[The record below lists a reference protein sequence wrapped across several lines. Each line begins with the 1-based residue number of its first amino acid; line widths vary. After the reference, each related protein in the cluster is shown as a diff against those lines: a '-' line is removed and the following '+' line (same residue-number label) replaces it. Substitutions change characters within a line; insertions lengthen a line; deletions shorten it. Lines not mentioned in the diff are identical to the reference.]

1 MQDTNS
7 SRDLKLFDLLTLYV
21 CMTGIAGL
29 LLLVLNKFDSL
40 YSLII
45 GAFFTVLTV
54 KIFKCRMSFRDE
66 RFDLYLLLILLIAG
80 FFIAKPYL
88 YIMGGQDEGIYV
100 NMSSTYE
107 KTGST
112 FIKDNLRE
120 ALPEDEKEIYDA
132 YNHYGLTGK
141 VEDKYEGSN
150 EPGVFIK
157 DLEKSEY
164 VYQFYPLHPIWMA
177 IFGKV
182 LGEDNRVYSLF
193 FFSILSLVTF
203 FLLAYE
209 LSNRKKW
216 PAYIIAGFLAL
227 NPLFTFFS
235 KFPVSEIVSIAMSGL
250 GFYYLLRYF
259 QQYKENGSSQKIFL
273 FLSSLAFFN
282 LFFNHIS
289 GFLYMPIFYLFLLIA
304 MLFID
309 DKSRLRIFVLY
320 ALSIFFWYFLSVL
333 YGLKYSFPYSFDIY
347 NFELSRLILFN
358 WKLQLLLTVILLAAI
373 LYVVRH
379 FRMYVKNLIAK
390 YLPYTLNILVLLIIL
405 IIPLNIYDAY
415 NAGIAFGDLKRV
427 MLSSAIYITV
437 LYLTPIGLIL
447 FLFGLNKARK
457 LQEVPNFMFLIF
469 LLLAWYMK
477 IIISVWVGYQYYAAR
492 YLFNE
497 VVVYS
502 MLFIALYCGHLLTA
516 EKFKKYFAI
525 AAIAFISIYSI
536 YYTSFQLQGQEA
548 DGSNRALKRI
558 AAQIDEKDILMPTFS
573 GHEILT
579 PLKYYFGL
587 NMFII
592 SPQEVGEKDFFN
604 YFLGNFNDIFVLST
618 KPLSNRNLEIID
630 IIAYKEGIFEHPG
643 YKIPQEFFYHNQADL
658 YLYKVNRY
666 DYFTRHI
673 TIRPADYER
682 TGFYED
688 NIWTNGEGV
697 IKKLAI
703 QVHPESKYVIIQAN
717 GSHPFKNDVSKI
729 KLKLYINGQELKFE
743 KQSNNNYYFLQDK
756 GIKEINEI
764 KINSATFIPADL
776 GINADT
782 RKLGL
787 DVNFVKIE

>member
-1 MQDTNS
+1 MQDANS
-7 SRDLKLFDLLTLYV
+7 TRDIKLFDLLTLYV
-21 CMTGIAGL
+21 FMTGIAGL
-29 LLLVLNKFDSL
+29 LLLAVSKFDSL
-40 YSLII
+40 YSLVM
-45 GAFFTVLTV
+45 GAFFTGLAL
-54 KIFKCRMSFRDE
+54 KIFKCRITFRDH
-66 RFDLYLLLILLIAG
+66 RFDIYLLLILLVAG

-88 YIMGGQDEGIYV
+88 YIMGGQDEGLYV

-112 FIKDNLRE
+112 FIKDYLRDS
-120 ALPEDEKEIYDA
+120 LPEDKKQLYDA

-141 VEDKYEGSN
+141 VVDKYEGSN
-150 EPGVFIK
+150 VPGVFIK

-177 IFGKV
+177 IFAKV
-182 LGEDNRVYSLF
+182 LGEDNRVYSLV
-193 FFSILSLVTF
+193 FFSIISLITF

-209 LSNRKKW
+209 LSNRRKW
-216 PAYIIAGFLAL
+216 PAYIVTGFLAV

-235 KFPVSEIVSIAMSGL
+235 KFPVSEMVSIAMSGL

-259 QQYKENGSSQKIFL
+259 QQYKENGPLQKIYL
-273 FLSSLAFFN
+273 FLSSMAFFN

-289 GFLYMPIFYLFLLIA
+289 GFLYMPIFYLVLIIA
-304 MLFID
+304 LVFID
-309 DKSRLRIFVLY
+309 DKSKLRTFVLY
-320 ALSIFFWYFLSVL
+320 ALSIFFGYFLSVL

-347 NFELSRLILFN
+347 NFELSRLVFFN
-358 WKLQLLLTVILLAAI
+358 WKLQMILFTIALAIIAF
-373 LYVVRH
+373 LMRKY
-379 FRMYVKNLIAK
+379 RMTMQSLVKK
-390 YLPYTLNILVLLIIL
+390 YLPYALNILALLIIF
-405 IIPLNIYDAY
+405 IIPLNLYDAY
-415 NAGIAFGDLKRV
+415 NAGLAFGDLKRV
-427 MLSSAIYITV
+427 MYSSAILTTV
-437 LYLTPIGLIL
+437 LYITHVGLIL
-447 FLFGLNKARK
+447 FIFGLNRARK
-457 LQEVPNFMFLIF
+457 SQELPNFLFLVFI
-469 LLLAWYMK
+469 LLSWYMK
-477 IIISVWVGYQYYAAR
+477 IIISVWIGYQYYAAR

-516 EKFKKYFAI
+516 QKFKKYLAI
-525 AAIAFISIYSI
+525 AAIAFISINSI

-604 YFLGNFNDIFVLST
+604 YFFDNFNDIFILST
-618 KPLSNRNLEIID
+618 KPLSNRNLEIVD
-630 IIAYKEGIFEHPG
+630 IIAYKEGIFKHPS
-643 YKIPQEFFYHNQADL
+643 YEIPQEFFYHNQTDL
-658 YLYKVNRY
+658 YFYKVNRY

-673 TIRPADYER
+673 TIKPADYER

-764 KINSATFIPADL
+764 KIDSATFIPADL